1 MNGLTWVMTL
11 RVQIGPGEELGRCVD
26 GERANYP
33 ILGGDF
39 EGPGLAGEVLPGG
52 ADQYLLRP
60 DGVGELDARYSLL
73 SDRGERINIH
83 NLGLLVLDEEG
94 KRQEAE
100 GKWPLAE
107 ERYRCSCSPRF
118 QVAEGRLRWLREEC
132 FIGRV
137 IYPATELVQIAVY
150 RLV

>member
-11 RVQIGPGEELGRCVD
+11 RVRIGPGEELGRCVE
-26 GERANYP
+26 GARTNYP

-39 EGPGLAGEVLPGG
+39 EGPGLVGWVLPGG

-94 KRQEAE
+94 KRLEAE
-100 GKWPLAE
+100 GQWPLAE

-118 QVAEGRLRWLREEC
+118 QVAEGRLGWLREEC

-137 IYPATELVQIAVY
+137 TYPSTEQVQIAVY